1 MASSRES
8 YAIGYMEHW
17 RERFDYVLV
26 INAQTPDNDSEAA
39 VPDLRLLTDRGFARL
54 YQVLRDGTAQ
64 RVEQPQVPLAS
75 TVD

>member
-1 MASSRES
+1 
-8 YAIGYMEHW
+8 
-17 RERFDYVLV
+17 
-26 INAQTPDNDSEAA
+26 
-39 VPDLRLLTDRGFARL
+39 VPGLRLLTDRGFARL